1 MAVWQLAQTLIRFA
15 GSRLAP
21 PSSIVSSTEQAA
33 IISGGRFAL
42 EDRETAV
49 RQLRADVDLLA
60 QLDHV
65 EALLG
70 GYGHREL
77 VALAEMD
84 ALYASESDAAVTQET
99 PDAL

>member
-1 MAVWQLAQTLIRFA
+1 MAARADAHQVRWIPSGAAFLD
-15 GSRLAP
+15 RL
-21 PSSIVSSTEQAA
+21 STEQAA

>member
-1 MAVWQLAQTLIRFA
+1 M
-15 GSRLAP
+15 
-21 PSSIVSSTEQAA
+21 
-33 IISGGRFAL
+33 ISGGRFAL

-70 GYGHREL
+70 VYGHREL
-77 VALAEMD
+77 VVLAEMD
-84 ALYASESDAAVTQET
+84 AL
-99 PDAL
+99 